1 MIYSDIG
8 HEGQKKK
15 TRDAGLM
22 NMKKKER
29 GNDANQKWNDL
40 SQQQKKKRSRWNGNE
55 RGENNNKRHVNKT
68 WDIRFVFMCLINRAL
83 EEEQKKKPTD
93 VCVRV
98 RVRMYTCVCVY
109 IKA

>member
-1 MIYSDIG
+1 
-8 HEGQKKK
+8 
-15 TRDAGLM
+15 
-22 NMKKKER
+22 MKKKER

-98 RVRMYTCVCVY
+98 RVRACACTCVCTCARARVCVWMY
-109 IKA
+109 V